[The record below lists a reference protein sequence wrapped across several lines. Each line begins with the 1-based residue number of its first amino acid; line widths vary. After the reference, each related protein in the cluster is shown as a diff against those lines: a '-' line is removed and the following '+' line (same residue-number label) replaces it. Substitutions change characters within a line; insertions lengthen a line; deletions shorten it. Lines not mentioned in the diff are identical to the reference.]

1 MEQVTIYNQAGQML
15 AVLDNADE
23 ISYDLKHNDLWTA
36 SFTLPSDD
44 AKNDFCAAHNLARI
58 TDGSRSLGLYRIIS
72 MPSSEETAAGGTK
85 TYNLEHVMATLLDD
99 VLFGYHEIGGTGIHT
114 RTVMQYILERQTVA
128 RWQLGT
134 VEFDDQY
141 QYHFENVS
149 LLSALL
155 SLGEV
160 LTEEYTWDF
169 DTSTSPWTVN
179 LRKADTATGCGI
191 YYGRNLV
198 GIEKT
203 MDASALITRLYPL
216 GYGEGVNQLTIKDVN
231 GGVPYIDADTAA
243 TWGIK
248 CSVWT
253 DTRLEDAATL
263 LARARQVLEGYK
275 NPYITYTAKAVDLY
289 RQTGYAWD
297 NFMPGK
303 RVDVQDGE
311 HGITFQARIVEISK
325 KDVNGDPG
333 GIEITIANAPRDAA
347 DSINTLAD
355 RVGIGELYSQGATNQ
370 YAQTFADNADESHP
384 AKMRVFVPSGLVRIN
399 KMLLSW
405 QLAPFRAYE
414 TGAEAGGSTTQ
425 TSSSGGSS
433 TETTSSTTDV
443 TYTSETGGQCT
454 ATSSVVTVDAS
465 TAGQIGTVS
474 GPLASTAEEGNQ
486 GNIYTG
492 KQLDDNGTYY
502 SVTTGSNGAHT
513 HVMSH
518 HHNISGHSH
527 TVDGHT
533 HGMAHHH
540 NISGHSHTV
549 DSHSHTLNSH
559 THTLGSHTH
568 GMAHHHNISS
578 HSHTVDSHS
587 HGLNSHTHSL
597 NSHTHSFSD
606 TTSFQWGHTHST
618 SSNFKAGNDTGGVNN
633 YAAKSVTVS
642 GTTGQSSGSTGSA
655 SGSTGTSSPSTDS
668 VSLSTAGC
676 LNNQGVLLTNT
687 DAASGNTGAASGD
700 TGSSSPGTD
709 SVSLK
714 TAGCMD
720 NDDTLLTKTGSSS
733 PGTDSV
739 SLKTAGC
746 MDNDDVLL
754 TRTESDGAHTHTVP
768 DHKHAFDHFHTITR
782 LKIPSLT
789 VNVPNHGHNVKI
801 PGHSHSVNIPA
812 HSHSLT
818 LPDHSHGMVYG
829 IYEGPT
835 ASGVTIQVDGNTVPA
850 AQITGR
856 EIDVSAY
863 LTKDNNGKITRNSWH
878 EIRIIPDQLTRIEAT
893 LFSQVFIQSV
903 GGGDY

>member
-1 MEQVTIYNQAGQML
+1 MQAWRGREQRGRTATEYISIYSQAGQL
-15 AVLDNADE
+15 LTVLDNADE
-23 ISYDLKHNDLWTA
+23 ISYELKHNDLWTA

-114 RTVMQYILERQTVA
+114 RTVMQYILERQTVT

-289 RQTGYAWD
+289 RLTGYTWD

-303 RVDVQDGE
+303 LVTVQDGE

-414 TGAEAGGSTTQ
+414 TGAAAGGSTMQ
-425 TSSSGGSS
+425 TSGGGGAASVTSESGGSS
-433 TETTSSTTDV
+433 AATSELGGYTSKTITASEAETSS
-443 TYTSETGGQCT
+443 EHG
-454 ATSSVVTVDAS
+454 AAHKH
-465 TAGQIGTVS
+465 TVS
-474 GPLASTAEEGNQ
+474 
-486 GNIYTG
+486 
-492 KQLDDNGTYY
+492 NGETNY
-502 SVTTGSNGAHT
+502 AH
-513 HVMSH
+513 
-518 HHNISGHSH
+518 
-527 TVDGHT
+527 D
-533 HGMAHHH
+533 
-540 NISGHSHTV
+540 
-549 DSHSHTLNSH
+549 
-559 THTLGSHTH
+559 GSHTH
-568 GMAHHHNISS
+568 GMYHTHTFTIDS
-578 HSHTVDSHS
+578 HRHTVQIP
-587 HGLNSHTHSL
+587 SHTHSV
-597 NSHTHSFSD
+597 NVPSHTHD
-606 TTSFQWGHTHST
+606 
-618 SSNFKAGNDTGGVNN
+618 
-633 YAAKSVTVS
+633 
-642 GTTGQSSGSTGSA
+642 
-655 SGSTGTSSPSTDS
+655 
-668 VSLSTAGC
+668 
-676 LNNQGVLLTNT
+676 
-687 DAASGNTGAASGD
+687 
-700 TGSSSPGTD
+700 
-709 SVSLK
+709 
-714 TAGCMD
+714 
-720 NDDTLLTKTGSSS
+720 
-733 PGTDSV
+733 
-739 SLKTAGC
+739 
-746 MDNDDVLL
+746 
-754 TRTESDGAHTHTVP
+754 
-768 DHKHAFDHFHTITR
+768 
-782 LKIPSLT
+782 
-789 VNVPNHGHNVKI
+789 
-801 PGHSHSVNIPA
+801 
-812 HSHSLT
+812 LT
-818 LPDHSHGMVYG
+818 LPDHTHGMEYG
-829 IYEGPT
+829 IYEGP
-835 ASGVTIQVDGNTVPA
+835 AAHGVTIQVDGNTVPA